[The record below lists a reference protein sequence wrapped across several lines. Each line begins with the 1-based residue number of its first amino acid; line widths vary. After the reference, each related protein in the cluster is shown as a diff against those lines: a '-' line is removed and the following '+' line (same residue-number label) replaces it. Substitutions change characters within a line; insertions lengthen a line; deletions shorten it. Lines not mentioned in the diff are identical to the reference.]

1 MTEELKASLHK
12 LMAMVDGLLAIVI
25 TDREGV
31 LMLKVATE
39 QAPELAMRP
48 NFLCAF
54 GLMTEQAGKIGLSQ
68 NISVVSMYEHY
79 QVVQL
84 NKQPLLVSMIAKSDA
99 NTGDILN
106 LENELSDVLN
116 EVSKVINM
124 S

>member
-12 LMAMVDGLLAIVI
+12 LMAMVDGLYAIVI

-68 NISVVSMYEHY
+68 NTSVVSMYEHY

-84 NKQPLLVSMIAKSDA
+84 NKQPLLVSMIARSDA

-106 LENELSDVLN
+106 LENELSDVLI